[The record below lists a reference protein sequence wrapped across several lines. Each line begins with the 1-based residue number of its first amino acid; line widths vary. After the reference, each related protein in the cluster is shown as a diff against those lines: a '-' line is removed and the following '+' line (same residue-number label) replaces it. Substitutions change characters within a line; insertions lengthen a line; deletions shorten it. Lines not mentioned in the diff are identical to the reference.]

1 MPRTMTAIALILTA
15 FGMGY
20 GARTVLEMRHAAPVE
35 GADVQPSPAPLIV
48 SDDGTVI
55 DPRPDP
61 LFQTYAF
68 QPDRP
73 ETLLPPA
80 AIPASPAAMTVTGA
94 SANTPVQSA
103 PVSSSVVLAYAP
115 AVPGVPDPFAVLET
129 LRNASQNTSVPAP
142 DIAPFSPGDQ
152 LAVRETIAF
161 YQKGDIAAGDAMAKR
176 ISDPVAR
183 NLVEW
188 VLVRSGH
195 RAVSNHRIRAF
206 AAADPQWPTQR
217 LLARRAE
224 EALTADV
231 KSPGLIRAF
240 FADRMPV
247 TANGKIALAR
257 SLASEGKTAEAHA
270 MLRKLWREDNLSE
283 QNEDALLKDFPGVL
297 TREDHRARMERFI
310 FKSQWAKATRA
321 ANWAGSDYLVLVKA
335 RQAVDGEAAN
345 AKALVTAIPAAL
357 SNDTSAIFA
366 RAQLA
371 RRGNEAVAAAKML
384 DRVTRDPA
392 ILVDGDEWWIER
404 RMIARKLLDAGDA
417 DNAYKVVAGHGAA
430 SAAMR
435 VEAEFHAGWIALR
448 FLNDAKKAEQHF
460 LAARTAAVMPMSQ
473 SRADYW
479 LGRAARHDGDMLKAR
494 AMFEKAA
501 QHSAF
506 FYGQLAR
513 SELGLAEMPAHL
525 PGLSPEDRQTIMH
538 DSALRAV
545 NLLLTIGERD
555 LAMQMTSDMAQ
566 NSGSPLQLHALGLI
580 YAERQDTRAQ
590 LTLGKLALQRGVPLK
605 YHAFPTAGIPD
616 FQHLNTPVE
625 TPIVHA
631 IARQESAFNPRAVS
645 HAGAM
650 GLMQLMP
657 ATARVTATRA
667 KTSYDANRLLS
678 DPAYNAQIGAAHLS
692 ELVDAWR
699 GSYILTFASYNA
711 GGGNVKKWIEAYGDP
726 RQPSV
731 DPIDWIERIPF
742 TETRNYVQRIMEN
755 LQVYRARISPG
766 TPLRI
771 EMDLRR
777 GTRSD
782 LAQGQ

>member
-1 MPRTMTAIALILTA
+1 MPRTMTAIALVLTA

-20 GARTVLEMRHAAPVE
+20 GARTAVSLRQIEPAPVL
-35 GADVQPSPAPLIV
+35 APQSPAMAEMPEP
-48 SDDGTVI
+48 DFAI

-61 LFQTYAF
+61 LFGAYAF
-68 QPDRP
+68 DLRTPP
-73 ETLLPPA
+73 IPLPPA
-80 AIPASPAAMTVTGA
+80 SIPVSPAAMTLAGKSA
-94 SANTPVQSA
+94 STPAQSA

-115 AVPGVPDPFAVLET
+115 ALPAVPDPTAVLET
-129 LRNASQNTSVPAP
+129 LRNASQNAPVPAP
-142 DIAPFSPGDQ
+142 DLAPFTPADQ
-152 LAVRETIAF
+152 LAAREAIAL

-176 ISDPVAR
+176 ISDPVVRA
-183 NLVEW
+183 LCEW
-188 VLVRSGH
+188 VLVRSGN
-195 RAVSNHRIRAF
+195 RAVSHHRIRAF
-206 AAADPQWPTQR
+206 AQANPQWPTQG

-231 KSPGLIRAF
+231 KSPGLIRDF
-240 FADRMPV
+240 FASRAPV
-247 TANGKIALAR
+247 TANGRIALAR
-257 SLASEGKTAEAHA
+257 AMFSDGRKDEAQA
-270 MLRKLWREDNLSE
+270 MLRAVWRDDHFSE
-283 QNEDALLKDFPGVL
+283 QTEDALLKDFPGL
-297 TREDHRARMERFI
+297 FTREDHRARMERYI
-310 FKSQWAKATRA
+310 FKSQWGKATRA
-321 ANWAGSDYLVLVKA
+321 ANWAGSDYSALVKA
-335 RQAVDGEAAN
+335 RQAVDNEAPN
-345 AKALVTAIPAAL
+345 AKALVAAIPASLA
-357 SNDTSAIFA
+357 NDTSAIFA

-371 RRGNEAVAAAKML
+371 RRNNDAAGAAKMIEKL
-384 DRVTRDPA
+384 TRDPA
-392 ILVDGDEWWIER
+392 ILADGDEWWTER
-404 RMIARKLLDAGDA
+404 RLIARKLLDAGDSEA
-417 DNAYKVVAGHGAA
+417 AYKVAAGHGAA
-430 SAAMR
+430 SPAMK

-448 FLNDAKKAEQHF
+448 FLKDAKRAEPHF
-460 LAARTAAVMPMSQ
+460 EAARAAALMPMSR

-479 LGRAARHDGDMLKAR
+479 LGRAARQDGDMLKAR

-513 SELGLAEMPAHL
+513 SELGLAEVPAHP
-525 PGLSPEDRQTIMH
+525 PGLSPEERQIIAQ
-538 DSALRAV
+538 DSALRAI
-545 NLLLTIGERD
+545 NLLLDIGERD
-555 LAMQMTSDMAQ
+555 LAIQMTSDMAQ
-566 NSGSPLQLHALGLI
+566 SSGNLLQLHALGLI
-580 YAERQDTRAQ
+580 FADRQDTRAQ
-590 LTLGKLALQRGVPLK
+590 LLLGKLALQRGVPLK

-616 FQHLNTPVE
+616 FQHLNAPVE

-657 ATARVTATRA
+657 ATARVTASRA
-667 KTSYDANRLLS
+667 KTSYDAGRLLS

-692 ELVDAWR
+692 ELVESWR

-726 RQPSV
+726 RQASV

-755 LQVYRARISPG
+755 LQVYRARFAPG

-771 EMDLRR
+771 ETDLRR

-782 LAQGQ
+782 LAQGL